1 MVAWRDDIKTGSMT
15 MPLTSVLLS
24 MIKML
29 HTMLS
34 CVIQLLALFVK
45 VFPLDVCDSA
55 AQAKVDGE
63 QLVGWEGGSGTELCQ
78 Y

>member
-1 MVAWRDDIKTGSMT
+1 MT

-24 MIKML
+24 TIRML

-34 CVIQLLALFVK
+34 CVIQLLALFVN
-45 VFPLDVCDSA
+45 DSA

-63 QLVGWEGGSGTELCQ
+63 QLVGGEGGSDTEQCQ
-78 Y
+78 YK